1 MSWLSLRALW
11 LPPRSQQQEWL
22 DADNLPAR
30 DLHENLHDLR
40 RLNRYLGSHWL
51 LLTAFR
57 RVWHGAGCPREFRV
71 LDVGTGAGDIPEVL
85 TRWGR
90 RQGLRLTVVGVDNHG
105 GVIQY
110 MRAVRPLCASHP
122 GASGWFVLAFPGAEF

>member
-1 MSWLSLRALW
+1 M
-11 LPPRSQQQEWL
+11 PTTF
-22 DADNLPAR
+22 PAH

-57 RVWHGAGCPREFRV
+57 RVWHGAGCPRELRV

-85 TRWGR
+85 TALG
-90 RQGLRLTVVGVDNHG
+90 
-105 GVIQY
+105 
-110 MRAVRPLCASHP
+110 A
-122 GASGWFVLAFPGAEF
+122 ASGSTAGGRGGR